1 MESIRQNV
9 ELFAITH
16 DTQKIFL
23 IIYVGGAAVIAL
35 ACGLFYFAI
44 WVLAHFI
51 LEIYKR
57 VKISTRFSGKDILI
71 ALSHCK
77 LDLTFLFVGLC
88 IDVVSHHSIAF
99 AVANPELYMARILRI
114 FKLEG
119 VIRIAEMMPRAFGT
133 IKASSCVAHLSHEL
147 AENSHPASS
156 EENFKL
162 KRSDI
167 AALAIS
173 SLSIILTVAIPL
185 GMGFTVPEIIHG
197 LLKVFTP

>member
-9 ELFAITH
+9 DLFAITH

-57 VKISTRFSGKDILI
+57 VKISAQFSGKDILI

-119 VIRIAEMMPRAFGT
+119 LIRIAEMMPRAFGT

-147 AENSHPASS
+147 AENPHTAS
-156 EENFKL
+156 EENFQV

-197 LLKVFTP
+197 LLKVLTP